1 MKYQIFTNNTPP
13 DILKKLKT
21 KPLSKE
27 NAMTTAHVE
36 KFAEMMVNDP
46 ALNAR
51 VIKHKKDMSVFA
63 SIAVQEGNA
72 LGLFFTAQEF
82 TTFVM
87 AERSTAEAG
96 ELSDLELDAVAG
108 GAPRFGIGKMKDS
121 HNKQTGTGETT
132 AQAIAGTAANAATGS
147 I

>member
-1 MKYQIFTNNTPP
+1 
-13 DILKKLKT
+13 
-21 KPLSKE
+21 
-27 NAMTTAHVE
+27 MTTVHVE

-51 VIKHKKDMSVFA
+51 VIKHKKDMSVYA
-63 SIAVQEGNA
+63 STAVQEGKA
-72 LGLFFTAQEF
+72 LGLVFTAQEF

-108 GAPRFGIGKMKDS
+108 GAPRFGIAKLPVS
-121 HNKQTGTGETT
+121 QNKQTGTGATWV
-132 AQAIAGTAANAATGS
+132 QSIAGTAANAATGG

>member
-1 MKYQIFTNNTPP
+1 
-13 DILKKLKT
+13 
-21 KPLSKE
+21 
-27 NAMTTAHVE
+27 MTTAHVE

-51 VIKHKKDMSVFA
+51 VIKHKIDMSVFA

-108 GAPRFGIGKMKDS
+108 GAPRFGISKMKVTVPTVSNTRDATRDAPMIAGS
-121 HNKQTGTGETT
+121 ITGGTGR
-132 AQAIAGTAANAATGS
+132 I
-147 I
+147 

>member
-1 MKYQIFTNNTPP
+1 
-13 DILKKLKT
+13 
-21 KPLSKE
+21 
-27 NAMTTAHVE
+27 MTTAHVE

-108 GAPRFGIGKMKDS
+108 GAPRFRIGKVKETS
-121 HNKQTGTGETT
+121 PQQASSSGTETRIYG
-132 AQAIAGTAANAATGS
+132 ASQAGTTTGGAS
-147 I
+147 SA

>member
-1 MKYQIFTNNTPP
+1 
-13 DILKKLKT
+13 
-21 KPLSKE
+21 
-27 NAMTTAHVE
+27 MTTAHVE

-72 LGLFFTAQEF
+72 LGLVFTAQEF

-108 GAPRFGIGKMKDS
+108 GRARFGIGKMKVTVPTVS
-121 HNKQTGTGETT
+121 ANAIIGES
-132 AQAIAGTAANAATGS
+132 QAGTTTGGAPGA
-147 I
+147 

>member
-1 MKYQIFTNNTPP
+1 
-13 DILKKLKT
+13 
-21 KPLSKE
+21 
-27 NAMTTAHVE
+27 MTTSHVE

-51 VIKHKKDMSVFA
+51 VIKHKIDMSVFA
-63 SIAVQEGNA
+63 SIAVQEGKA
-72 LGLFFTAQEF
+72 LGLVFTAQEF

-108 GAPRFGIGKMKDS
+108 GAPRFGISKMKVTVPTVSNTRDATRDAPMIAGS
-121 HNKQTGTGETT
+121 ITGGTGR
-132 AQAIAGTAANAATGS
+132 I
-147 I
+147 

>member
-1 MKYQIFTNNTPP
+1 
-13 DILKKLKT
+13 
-21 KPLSKE
+21 
-27 NAMTTAHVE
+27 MTTAHVE

-72 LGLFFTAQEF
+72 LGLVFTAQEF

-108 GAPRFGIGKMKDS
+108 GRARFGIAKLPVS
-121 HNKQTGTGETT
+121 HNKQAVTVATFD
-132 AQAIAGTAANAATGS
+132 APAIAGTAANAATGG

>member
-1 MKYQIFTNNTPP
+1 
-13 DILKKLKT
+13 
-21 KPLSKE
+21 
-27 NAMTTAHVE
+27 MTTAHVE

-51 VIKHKKDMSVFA
+51 VMKHKKDMSVYA
-63 SIAVQEGNA
+63 STAVQEGKA
-72 LGLFFTAQEF
+72 LGLVFTAQEF

-108 GAPRFGIGKMKDS
+108 GAPRFGIGKLPGS
-121 HNKQTGTGETT
+121 LNKQTATVREGIDP
-132 AQAIAGTAANAATGS
+132 IAGTAANAATGG

>member
-1 MKYQIFTNNTPP
+1 
-13 DILKKLKT
+13 
-21 KPLSKE
+21 
-27 NAMTTAHVE
+27 MTTAHVE

-108 GAPRFGIGKMKDS
+108 GAPRFRIGKVKETS
-121 HNKQTGTGETT
+121 PQQASSSGTETRISGP
-132 AQAIAGTAANAATGS
+132 AQAGSTTGGAPGG
-147 I
+147 

>member
-1 MKYQIFTNNTPP
+1 
-13 DILKKLKT
+13 
-21 KPLSKE
+21 
-27 NAMTTAHVE
+27 MTTAHVE

-132 AQAIAGTAANAATGS
+132 AQPIAGTAANAATGS

>member
-1 MKYQIFTNNTPP
+1 
-13 DILKKLKT
+13 
-21 KPLSKE
+21 
-27 NAMTTAHVE
+27 MTTAHVE

-72 LGLFFTAQEF
+72 LGLVFTAQEF

-108 GAPRFGIGKMKDS
+108 GRARFGIGKMKVTVPTVS
-121 HNKQTGTGETT
+121 AN
-132 AQAIAGTAANAATGS
+132 AIIGVSQAGTTTGGAPGV
-147 I
+147 